1 MKPHL
6 PHSIHRQL
14 TCILAML
21 LSCLFPSILKADNAD
36 DLAAKAQNPIASMI
50 SIPLDTMIDFGA
62 DNGTAVVSTFQ
73 PVIPMTIGNWNFISR
88 PMLPIIYLEGAVS
101 GLPSI
106 PTVDKSAEH
115 TDTFG
120 LGDLNYSLFISPAKS
135 TGVTW
140 GIGPSITIPTATD
153 DLLGSGKWSIGP
165 TAVILVQPKPWTM
178 GLLARNLW
186 DFAGDGDRAQVNQFM
201 FQYFVNYNL
210 DNGWYLTT
218 DPIMTANWGQSSDNR
233 WTIPVGGGIGRLFT
247 IGEQPINMRL
257 RSYYNVD
264 KPTGGAEWS
273 LNFAVQLLFPK

>member
-1 MKPHL
+1 MNTNLSHIM
-6 PHSIHRQL
+6 HHRV
-14 TCILAML
+14 T
-21 LSCLFPSILKADNAD
+21 SILTIFLSYLFTCTLKANDAD

-50 SIPLDTMIDFGA
+50 SMPLDTMIDFGA

-73 PVIPMTIGNWNFISR
+73 PVIPMTVGEWNLISR

-106 PTVDKSAEH
+106 PTVDKNADN

-120 LGDLNYSLFISPAKS
+120 LGDLNYSLFFSPAKS

-153 DLLGSGKWSIGP
+153 DLLGSGKWSLGP

-201 FQYFVNYNL
+201 FQYFINYNL

-218 DPIMTANWGQSSDNR
+218 DPIITANWKQSSSNR
-233 WTIPVGGGIGRLFT
+233 WTVPIGGGIGRLFT
-247 IGEQPINMRL
+247 IGEQPVNMRL
-257 RSYYNVD
+257 RGYYNAD
-264 KPTGGAEWS
+264 RPSGGADWS